1 MTRNPKE
8 SAGDRYLQQY
18 PRLSRWI
25 NVCARCG
32 TKGYKP
38 ELPENIYPYF
48 NVAADNLREL
58 FKPLII
64 NELGLCEVC
73 ARATE
78 IYSS

>member
-1 MTRNPKE
+1 MTRNPKDSE
-8 SAGDRYLQQY
+8 GDKYLQQY

-25 NVCARCG
+25 NVCIRCG

-38 ELPENIYPYF
+38 ELPENIYTHF

-58 FKPLII
+58 FKPLAI

-73 ARATE
+73 ARASE
-78 IYSS
+78 MDLP